1 MPVTLELPE
10 NVEKILRDK
19 AQKLGLSLET
29 YIVDVLRQ
37 ELKREFR
44 PISNQGTSEKP
55 WIRGYMSRT
64 SFELE
69 GGGTDFRIFPSQ
81 AAALDKCFESR
92 KYGSLEVRI
101 EPLRQLS
108 IYEPLENDFQHPP
121 LDKDA
126 VLFYE
131 GVKTK
136 ILALFEEHRTLVAKH
151 DHYETRVRNIEE
163 AIAYWFDYFDRFQSP
178 LGLKKAFS
186 LAIDAILI
194 HPRPVWIHEQA
205 LQVVCDLG
213 LISARRAHLKW
224 MEQMQAF
231 QRDLPGENF
240 NMLTYER
247 WLYSKKNQN
256 AADAESSKAK
266 KEK

>member
-1 MPVTLELPE
+1 
-10 NVEKILRDK
+10 
-19 AQKLGLSLET
+19 
-29 YIVDVLRQ
+29 
-37 ELKREFR
+37 FR
-44 PISNQGTSEKP
+44 V
-55 WIRGYMSRT
+55 Y
-64 SFELE
+64 
-69 GGGTDFRIFPSQ
+69 PSQ
-81 AAALDKCFESR
+81 AAALDKCFEAR
-92 KYGSLEVRI
+92 KYGSLEVKI

-108 IYEPLENDFQHPP
+108 IYEPLENDFQHLP
-121 LDKDA
+121 LEEDA

-131 GVKTK
+131 EVKTK
-136 ILALFEEHRTLVAKH
+136 ILALFEEHRPLKEKH
-151 DHYETRVRNIEE
+151 DPYRVEVRNVEE
-163 AIAYWFDYFDRFQSP
+163 AIAHWFDYFDRFQSP

-247 WLYSKKNQN
+247 WLYSKNNQN
-256 AADAESSKAK
+256 AADVESSKAK